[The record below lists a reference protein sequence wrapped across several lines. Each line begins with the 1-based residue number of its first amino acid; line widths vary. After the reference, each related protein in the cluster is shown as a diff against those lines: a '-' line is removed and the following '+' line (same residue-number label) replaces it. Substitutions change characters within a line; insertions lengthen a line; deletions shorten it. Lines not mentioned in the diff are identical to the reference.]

1 MIVIFPF
8 AGIHLDAGCFPAA
21 PPPLEEGNKAGTIHT
36 EEVGTALVV
45 SLEGGIGL
53 MVVGNGLEAKDI
65 GAMGSL
71 KGVDIDLKGTMS

>member
-8 AGIHLDAGCFPAA
+8 AGIHLDAGC
-21 PPPLEEGNKAGTIHT
+21 KAGTIHT

-65 GAMGSL
+65 GPMGSL